1 MLFCVGFRP
10 KRHLDV
16 IRLERMSS
24 SDSSGDESLDDE
36 SSDDEDERSASPDE

>member
-10 KRHLDV
+10 EHHLDV
-16 IRLERMSS
+16 IRLERISS
-24 SDSSGDESLDDE
+24 SDSSSDESLDDE